1 MKVCFIVIVKCLMTL
16 QDYYL
21 LLLDMNIKLIK
32 TFRDKHY
39 YEIIV
44 LNKVES
50 FIRKVE
56 SLYTFLH
63 KILYN

>member
-1 MKVCFIVIVKCLMTL
+1 MTL

-21 LLLDMNIKLIK
+21 LLLDMNIRLIK

-39 YEIIV
+39 DEIIV

-56 SLYTFLH
+56 RLYTFLH